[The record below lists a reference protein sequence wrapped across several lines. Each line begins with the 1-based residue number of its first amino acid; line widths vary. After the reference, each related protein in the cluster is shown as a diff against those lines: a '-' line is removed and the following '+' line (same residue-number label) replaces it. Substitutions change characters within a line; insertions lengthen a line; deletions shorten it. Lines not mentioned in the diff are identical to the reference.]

1 MQSLV
6 DALYTQYLPH
16 SDGEV
21 ATYIPELSTANP
33 DDFGVC
39 LITADGQV
47 FEAGDCD
54 REFTIQSISK
64 PFTFGMAIEEL
75 GHDVVLRHVGV
86 EPRLQRVVE
95 HAGQQI
101 GWQLQWDA
109 HLEEAGARCVP
120 AGPDGVRCVPVGRSR
135 LPWTGTGSERPEA
148 GSMTWTCPVVPS
160 TATNLPSGL

>member
-1 MQSLV
+1 MPPITTPTHEMQSLV

-39 LITADGQV
+39 LITADGRV

-64 PFTFGMAIEEL
+64 PFTFGMAVEEL
-75 GHDVVLRHVGV
+75 GHDMVLQHVGRRTERGLV
-86 EPRLQRVVE
+86 QFDR
-95 HAGQQI
+95 A
-101 GWQLQWDA
+101 
-109 HLEEAGARCVP
+109 ARRDQP
-120 AGPDGVRCVPVGRSR
+120 PVTTR
-135 LPWTGTGSERPEA
+135 
-148 GSMTWTCPVVPS
+148 
-160 TATNLPSGL
+160 